1 MRPRPS
7 SGRQFNIQLGVTMKK
22 ILAAATLAA
31 GMAMPSA
38 SLAAPVETGF
48 TLSSFFCALSEKL
61 GVRYVRECG
70 ADQF

>member
-1 MRPRPS
+1 
-7 SGRQFNIQLGVTMKK
+7 MKK